1 MFRALRHRNF
11 RLFWF
16 GQMVSLIGTWM
27 QSLALGWLVWRLTHS
42 PLWLGV
48 AGAMP
53 FMPSLFLSS
62 FGGVLVDRYDKR
74 RVLIITQSGMA
85 FLSAVL
91 GILTVSGIIQ
101 LYQIIILAILVG
113 LMMAMDTPARL
124 AFIREMVGKDDLD
137 NAIALNSTVF
147 NSARIVGPPIA
158 GFLVPLVGEGGC
170 FLINA
175 LTFSGVIVSL
185 LSMRGLEQIRIINPD
200 PFLRQLAQAFS
211 FMRRHDVIRPLMIA
225 LAFYGVF
232 GFTMVVL
239 MPIFAD
245 RVLNVG
251 VRGLGALMGAMG
263 IGALSSSLMVAT
275 FSRDSR
281 RGRMVL
287 GGAIG
292 VALGFLGFSLSR
304 SFLLSLALLALA
316 GFAMFLMLNSLIIL
330 IQKQTP
336 HELLGRVMGL
346 YTTGFIGLVPIGNI
360 LAGVVASAIGAP
372 ATMLIGST
380 VCLGVAIFVLGR
392 SRSVLAL

>member
-16 GQMVSLIGTWM
+16 GQLVSLIGTWM
-27 QSLALGWLVWRLTHS
+27 QILAVGWLVWRLTHS
-42 PLWLGV
+42 AFWLGV

-62 FGGVLVDRYDKR
+62 IGGVLVDRYDKR
-74 RVLIITQSGMA
+74 RLLIISQSGMA

-101 LYQIIILAILVG
+101 LYQIITLAVLIG

-124 AFIREMVGKDDLD
+124 AFIREMVGKDDMD

-158 GFLVPLVGEGGC
+158 GLLVPLVGEGGC

-175 LTFSGVIVSL
+175 FTFSGVIVSL
-185 LSMRGLEQIRIINPD
+185 LLMRGLDQIRILNPE
-200 PFLRQLAQAFS
+200 PILTQLAQAFS
-211 FMRRHDVIRPLMIA
+211 FMRRHDVIRPLMTS
-225 LAFYGVF
+225 LAFYGLF

-245 RVLNVG
+245 RVLGVG
-251 VRGLGALMGAMG
+251 VKGLGMLMGAMG
-263 IGALSSSLMVAT
+263 IGALASSLMVAT
-275 FSRDSR
+275 FSHDSR
-281 RGRMVL
+281 RGRMVF

-304 SFLLSLALLALA
+304 TFSLSLALLVLA
-316 GFAMFLMLNSLIIL
+316 GFGMFLMLNSLVIL

-346 YTTGFIGLVPIGNI
+346 YATGFIGLVPIGNI
-360 LAGVVASAIGAP
+360 LAGVLASGIGAP
-372 ATMLIGST
+372 ATMLIGS
-380 VCLGVAIFVLGR
+380 VICLGVAIFVLGR
-392 SRSVLAL
+392 SRSVLKL